1 MEKTCLIDA
10 EGNETEALILSKHS
24 LIIGGFEAI
33 LYTEDK
39 RIVKAIIGDDD
50 FCAAEK
56 EVIGKVSDLDKEF
69 GYEIQSN

>member
-1 MEKTCLIDA
+1 MKKMCLIDA
-10 EGNETEALILSKHS
+10 EGNEIEALILSKHS
-24 LIIGGFEAI
+24 LIMGGFEAI

-39 RIVKAIIGDDD
+39 RIVKAIIGDND
-50 FCAAEK
+50 FYAAEK

>member
-1 MEKTCLIDA
+1 MKKMCLIDA
-10 EGNETEALILSKHS
+10 EGNEIEALILSKYS
-24 LIIGGFEAI
+24 LIMGGFEAI

-39 RIVKAIIGDDD
+39 RIVKAIIGDND
-50 FCAAEK
+50 FYAAEK

>member
-1 MEKTCLIDA
+1 MCLIDA
-10 EGNETEALILSKHS
+10 EGNEIEALILSKHS
-24 LIIGGFEAI
+24 LIMGGFEAI

-39 RIVKAIIGDDD
+39 RIVKAIIGDND
-50 FCAAEK
+50 FYAAEK

>member
-1 MEKTCLIDA
+1 MKKTCLIDA
-10 EGNETEALILSKHS
+10 KGNETEALILSKHS
-24 LIIGGFEAI
+24 LIMGGFEVI

-39 RIVKAIIGDDD
+39 RIVKAIIGDND
-50 FCAAEK
+50 FYAAEK

>member
-1 MEKTCLIDA
+1 MKKTCLIDA
-10 EGNETEALILSKHS
+10 KGNETEALILSKHS
-24 LIIGGFEAI
+24 LIMGGFEAI
-33 LYTEDK
+33 LYTKDK